1 MNTRMAAL
9 GCGLAFALAGC
20 AGSGSELTTAGVLGE
35 EKKPG
40 NLAMQEH
47 GHGPRDPGGL
57 GRGARRQVRLQLR
70 SGQAEV
76 GLPGHEAQAG
86 LGVDELAKTEKVYGV
101 AYSGVAKGVQ
111 GDSAYCTD
119 RKSAEIKSDLT
130 RHLAGDFSP
139 PRRARRP
146 TTASGRASSTTPAS
160 RTGRSSARRS
170 GGTGKRTR
178 AVSDA
183 AWSARARQRP
193 SRHMA
198 AGGSIRGADR
208 STMAPHNEKGRP
220 R

>member
-40 NLAMQEH
+40 NLAMQSTAT
-47 GHGPRDPGGL
+47 GRAIQVGSVAARAVKCGFNFDPAKL
-57 GRGARRQVRLQLR
+57 KSAFLA
-70 SGQAEV
+70 S
-76 GLPGHEAQAG
+76 EAQAG

-193 SRHMA
+193 SDIWPQ
-198 AGGSIRGADR
+198 AGR
-208 STMAPHNEKGRP
+208 SEAPTGRPWLPHNEKGRP

>member
-40 NLAMQEH
+40 NLAMQSTAT
-47 GHGPRDPGGL
+47 GRAIQVGSVAARAVKCGFNFDPAKL
-57 GRGARRQVRLQLR
+57 KSAFLA
-70 SGQAEV
+70 S
-76 GLPGHEAQAG
+76 EAQAG

-139 PRRARRP
+139 APPREKADDSIW
-146 TTASGRASSTTPAS
+146 ASFFDNASVENGPKFGSQEWWD
-160 RTGRSSARRS
+160 RQKDKS
-170 GGTGKRTR
+170 GL
-178 AVSDA
+178 
-183 AWSARARQRP
+183 
-193 SRHMA
+193 
-198 AGGSIRGADR
+198 
-208 STMAPHNEKGRP
+208 
-220 R
+220 